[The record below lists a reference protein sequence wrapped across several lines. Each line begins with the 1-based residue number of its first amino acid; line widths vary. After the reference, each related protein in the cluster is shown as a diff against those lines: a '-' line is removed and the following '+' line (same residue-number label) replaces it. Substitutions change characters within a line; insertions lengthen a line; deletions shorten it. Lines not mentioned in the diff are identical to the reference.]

1 MTNTVGIR
9 TGMESDVFVG
19 SIGVLLN
26 VSAEDT
32 LVHGKSKIVVDIGDT
47 NGNPV
52 NGSLV
57 LSFDDGTPDA
67 VLQLNGTVKT
77 VEYVY
82 DNANISKIVNV
93 PAAFNSTEHA
103 GYAYSENSTKF
114 NVGKVKTRI
123 GFQAD
128 YLRAHQESFIIFT
141 LYYIGRDSAEIIQNE
156 SLKIMI
162 NDEIGNILFDD
173 ELLTDSNGEVKVTFT
188 PISGADL
195 SIAASFDGD
204 SEKMKYNS
212 TQTILELGV
221 NAMSADSDMDVEGAF
236 IDHNGNITV
245 NLADANGN
253 PVTGGKLVLNFS
265 DGTESMEIPI
275 DGSSTSYSFGF
286 NNTDFA
292 KNVTVTV
299 TFIPEQ
305 NSGYNGFHKD
315 FIFIVDR
322 IKTMIAADNISVQ
335 YNEENYLE
343 VTLKD
348 MDNKALSGLNL
359 SVFLMNLSDYITDGD
374 GKIFIPTK
382 DLDVNKYYLWIDFKG
397 NEMYQPS
404 RSVAS
409 INVEDVVPVRFIDT
423 ELTVTVTNIS
433 YGDVEV
439 ISFTLRDK
447 KGNPLTGKINVTV
460 GERTEE
466 ANVTNGEGS
475 IEIRNLSADTYPVV
489 ANFQGNATHGAS
501 VGTNYFKVSRNG
513 TQIIFEDMN
522 TTAVAPS
529 DGKIGEWFYFTLK
542 DANGRPLANT
552 PMQIGFNGVV
562 YTYEKDG
569 ICTDENGIAKLQI
582 NLGYRGDYT
591 FAICY
596 LGDENYKASFAVAKI
611 TVKEQTPTL
620 TVPDMSYA
628 IGEKTKTLTATFKTE
643 YGNPI
648 ANKWITFTVNG
659 KIYKGK
665 TNENG
670 IVSVKISIAKPGT
683 YAVVANY
690 VGDSTYNAVNQ
701 TAILN
706 II

>member
-1 MTNTVGIR
+1 
-9 TGMESDVFVG
+9 
-19 SIGVLLN
+19 
-26 VSAEDT
+26 
-32 LVHGKSKIVVDIGDT
+32 
-47 NGNPV
+47 
-52 NGSLV
+52 
-57 LSFDDGTPDA
+57 
-67 VLQLNGTVKT
+67 
-77 VEYVY
+77 
-82 DNANISKIVNV
+82 
-93 PAAFNSTEHA
+93 
-103 GYAYSENSTKF
+103 
-114 NVGKVKTRI
+114 
-123 GFQAD
+123 
-128 YLRAHQESFIIFT
+128 
-141 LYYIGRDSAEIIQNE
+141 
-156 SLKIMI
+156 
-162 NDEIGNILFDD
+162 
-173 ELLTDSNGEVKVTFT
+173 
-188 PISGADL
+188 
-195 SIAASFDGD
+195 
-204 SEKMKYNS
+204 
-212 TQTILELGV
+212 
-221 NAMSADSDMDVEGAF
+221 
-236 IDHNGNITV
+236 
-245 NLADANGN
+245 
-253 PVTGGKLVLNFS
+253 
-265 DGTESMEIPI
+265 
-275 DGSSTSYSFGF
+275 
-286 NNTDFA
+286 
-292 KNVTVTV
+292 
-299 TFIPEQ
+299 
-305 NSGYNGFHKD
+305 
-315 FIFIVDR
+315 
-322 IKTMIAADNISVQ
+322 MIAADNISVQ

-404 RSVAS
+404 RAVAS

-569 ICTDENGIAKLQI
+569 ICTDENGIVKLQI